1 MGTYIYGIVGAAA
14 VIGIMESI
22 LPRGGKTGAY
32 MKLITSLCLLCLVV
46 KPVGAVLRDLPDLL
60 AGKTEA
66 FLSASEAEEEEY
78 RAILDGQ
85 IEATVK
91 EQLQAAVREELF
103 EEFSV
108 ENCDVGVVLEK
119 SEDGWRV
126 VRVAVN
132 LTGRDIF
139 RDPYAI
145 ETHLGTLLDCDCT
158 VTVG

>member
-22 LPRGGKTGAY
+22 LPKGGKTGAY

-46 KPVGAVLRDLPDLL
+46 KPAGAVLRDLPDLL
-60 AGKTEA
+60 AGKAEA
-66 FLSASEAEEEEY
+66 FLSASEAEEEAY
-78 RAILDGQ
+78 RTILDGQ
-85 IEATVK
+85 IEATVRA
-91 EQLQAAVREELF
+91 QLQAAILTEL
-103 EEFSV
+103 EQEFSV

-119 SEDGWRV
+119 GEDGWQV

-132 LTGRDIF
+132 LTGRDVF

-145 ETHLGTLLDCDCT
+145 EAHVGSLLDCDCT